1 MTSDEA
7 RELFSRAVDS
17 ELTAAEQ
24 AEFDE
29 ALAADRAVAAEF
41 RVWKEMLGQKLSSFP
56 PPASAGAPAR
66 DLTAGIQ
73 ERLRTRSGGRIY
85 RDRFSTMAKGQQ
97 TVVVIAAVACV
108 VLLVAAW
115 FAVSAVSDAGEDP
128 RVITAPR
135 VAGDK
140 R

>member
-7 RELFSRAVDS
+7 RELFSRAVDA
-17 ELTAAEQ
+17 ELSADEQ
-24 AEFDE
+24 AAFE
-29 ALAADRAVAAEF
+29 AVLASDRAVAAEY
-41 RVWKEMLGQKLSSFP
+41 RVWNEMLGRKLSSFP
-56 PPASAGAPAR
+56 PQVSPEAPAL

-97 TVVVIAAVACV
+97 TVVVIAAVVCV

-115 FAVSAVSDAGEDP
+115 FAVSALSDSGNDP
-128 RVITAPR
+128 HVITGR
-135 VAGDK
+135 